1 MEETSKKC
9 AAGYIGYRVCLDN
22 RELMSIMIDFAI
34 LQLRFL
40 ADLSQSKGRE
50 NELALIPESLVKLPS
65 QYIAQ
70 VATSF
75 QQYLSPKQAED
86 AVKYATILL
95 GSVKKLSVQVQMEL
109 VRISGAFIRASVQ
122 REESKQ
128 RRKIRSRKHAGSD
141 DNDVA
146 IDRRELNIFC
156 SLDKNDHGVVVFA
169 SPVASEHLGP
179 CLIRSFIAMDAVE
192 GLDVEREH
200 HFHKNM
206 VQAEIVCELILHL
219 WQHPSGDFK
228 TSITSM
234 GNDILAKFCSS
245 VASSICIESYTS
257 YQTMVDICDI
267 LDNHVCWMVSL
278 CPGNN

>member
-1 MEETSKKC
+1 
-9 AAGYIGYRVCLDN
+9 
-22 RELMSIMIDFAI
+22 MSIMIDFAI

-75 QQYLSPKQAED
+75 QQYLSPKQAEN
-86 AVKYATILL
+86 AVKYAIILL

-109 VRISGAFIRASVQ
+109 VRISSAFIRASVQ
-122 REESKQ
+122 REEYKQ

-146 IDRRELNIFC
+146 IDRRELDIFC

-169 SPVASEHLGP
+169 CPNSSVPLLFVAS
-179 CLIRSFIAMDAVE
+179 
-192 GLDVEREH
+192 
-200 HFHKNM
+200 
-206 VQAEIVCELILHL
+206 
-219 WQHPSGDFK
+219 
-228 TSITSM
+228 
-234 GNDILAKFCSS
+234 
-245 VASSICIESYTS
+245 
-257 YQTMVDICDI
+257 
-267 LDNHVCWMVSL
+267 
-278 CPGNN
+278 